1 MRLHFNCNHYAV
13 LTLSFIFRYAELEQQ
28 LGETE
33 RARQLFEVGVEQPI
47 LDLPEALWKAYID
60 FEISEANTV
69 NVRSLYNRLLD
80 RTTHPKVFV
89 SFAQFEASI
98 GDVESARAVYVR
110 GDAQFKGNAS
120 AKEERLLVLEAWL
133 LFEQQ
138 HGDAASVASVEAK
151 MPKQVCF
158 TSVPDMELCL
168 LLRVFDDA
176 DILCVCVLQLKKK
189 RPIIGEDGTED
200 GWEEYASLQLL
211 HLLICSLLFLS
222 RSCFVHCCSTS
233 VLPTCL
239 FC

>member
-1 MRLHFNCNHYAV
+1 M
-13 LTLSFIFRYAELEQQ
+13 EQQ

-60 FEISEANTV
+60 FEISEANTS
-69 NVRSLYNRLLD
+69 NVRGLYNRLLD

-98 GDVESARAVYVR
+98 GEIEAARAVYAR

-138 HGDAASVASVEAK
+138 HGDAASASAVEAK
-151 MPKQVCF
+151 MPKQVCG
-158 TSVPDMELCL
+158 VIYWIAA
-168 LLRVFDDA
+168 VFSK
-176 DILCVCVLQLKKK
+176 LTVCSSQLKKK

-200 GWEEYASLQLL
+200 GWEECVGALL
-211 HLLICSLLFLS
+211 RSVCTHFCVCLLGSAGTWTTCSPTRAAAWRPS
-222 RSCFVHCCSTS
+222 RFWKRRVRGRNKKHPLRRGRRPPACVRAC
-233 VLPTCL
+233 P
-239 FC
+239 

>member
-1 MRLHFNCNHYAV
+1 MYACGHGCR
-13 LTLSFIFRYAELEQQ
+13 RYAELEQQ

-60 FEISEANTV
+60 FEISEANTA

-89 SFAQFEASI
+89 SFAQFEASS
-98 GDVESARAVYVR
+98 GDVESARAVYAR

-138 HGDAASVASVEAK
+138 HGDTASAAVVEAK
-151 MPKQVCF
+151 MPKQVW
-158 TSVPDMELCL
+158 VLCL
-168 LLRVFDDA
+168 LHGVPARPSNAHVIAFAAEKEAAYYWGGRDGRWVGRVRWRA
-176 DILCVCVLQLKKK
+176 AA
-189 RPIIGEDGTED
+189 R
-200 GWEEYASLQLL
+200 
-211 HLLICSLLFLS
+211 
-222 RSCFVHCCSTS
+222 
-233 VLPTCL
+233 
-239 FC
+239 

>member
-1 MRLHFNCNHYAV
+1 MYACGHGCR
-13 LTLSFIFRYAELEQQ
+13 RYAELEQQ

-60 FEISEANTV
+60 FEISEANTA

-89 SFAQFEASI
+89 SFAQFEASS
-98 GDVESARAVYVR
+98 GDVESARAVYAR

-138 HGDAASVASVEAK
+138 HGDAASVAVVEAK
-151 MPKQVCF
+151 MPKQVW
-158 TSVPDMELCL
+158 V
-168 LLRVFDDA
+168 
-176 DILCVCVLQLKKK
+176 
-189 RPIIGEDGTED
+189 
-200 GWEEYASLQLL
+200 L
-211 HLLICSLLFLS
+211 HLLHRMRCVPRKL
-222 RSCFVHCCSTS
+222 T
-233 VLPTCL
+233 
-239 FC
+239 

>member
-1 MRLHFNCNHYAV
+1 
-13 LTLSFIFRYAELEQQ
+13 LEQQ

-60 FEISEANTV
+60 FEISEANTS
-69 NVRSLYNRLLD
+69 NVRGLYNRLLD

-98 GDVESARAVYVR
+98 GETEAARAVYAR

-138 HGDAASVASVEAK
+138 HGDAASASAVEAK
-151 MPKQVCF
+151 MPKQVCG
-158 TSVPDMELCL
+158 VIYWIAV
-168 LLRVFDDA
+168 VFSKL
-176 DILCVCVLQLKKK
+176 IVCFSQLKKK
-189 RPIIGEDGTED
+189 RPVIGEDGTED
-200 GWEEYASLQLL
+200 GWEECVGALL
-211 HLLICSLLFLS
+211 RSVCTHFLCIYS
-222 RSCFVHCCSTS
+222 GVQVRG
-233 VLPTCL
+233 LPVPRRERQHGVPQDSGSGACVEETKSIR
-239 FC
+239 